1 MHKHC
6 EGHRRA
12 MKRKDILDHLPIE
25 IKDRTFRRI
34 ISELKHENEIASHHS
49 KGYWAIPLYTTD
61 RSEVEWVKRSW
72 SDMHSKALNMLRD
85 CERQIREL
93 DARLQAR
100 QDLFDKVDII

>member
-1 MHKHC
+1 M
-6 EGHRRA
+6 
-12 MKRKDILDHLPIE
+12 DTDPTLDYA
-25 IKDRTFRRI
+25 T
-34 ISELKHENEIASHHS
+34 EIASHHS